1 MILTKEEL
9 ADLERDIDLLSAK
22 LTELRKPKIA
32 HNVLSYIKENFGDVE
47 LGSSILVYKDGKR
60 YVLAKLEE
68 QVNINFAQNNYY
80 KYCSI
85 VMYAIEQNGTLTK
98 KYTYMHS
105 PLGLTVTGDRL

>member
-9 ADLERDIDLLSAK
+9 AELECDIDLLSAK
-22 LTELRKPKIA
+22 LTKLRKQKIA
-32 HNVLSYIKENFGDVE
+32 NNVLSYIKENFGDVE

-68 QVNINFAQNNYY
+68 QVNINFEQNNYY

-85 VMYAIEQNGTLTK
+85 VMYAIKQNGELTK
-98 KYTYMHS
+98 KHNYMYS
-105 PLGLTVTGDRL
+105 PRDYTVTGEKL